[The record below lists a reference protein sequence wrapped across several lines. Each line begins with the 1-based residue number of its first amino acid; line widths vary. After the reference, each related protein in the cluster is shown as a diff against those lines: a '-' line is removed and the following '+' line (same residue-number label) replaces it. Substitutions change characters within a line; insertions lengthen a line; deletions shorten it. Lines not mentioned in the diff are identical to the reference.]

1 LIKIKEEGEESND
14 NYTTPKTGKIQVTLE
29 NNEEKTFDGYPITIK
44 PKEIKHVIYEVQ
56 KPDKTKKGISEMGEI
71 IGKVK
76 EKMKG
81 TKDTVVDTAK
91 DAAGEKKFTANPES
105 ASEDK

>member
-1 LIKIKEEGEESND
+1 MIKIKEEGEKSNG
-14 NYTTPKTGKIQVTLE
+14 NYIISKIGKIQVTLE
-29 NNEEKTFDGYPITIK
+29 DNEEKTFEGYPITIK
-44 PKEIKHVIYEVQ
+44 PKEIKHVTYEVQ

-81 TKDTVVDTAK
+81 AK
-91 DAAGEKKFTANPES
+91 
-105 ASEDK
+105 